1 MLQIGRMVAAHHNEA
16 KEETGPKAAVVDAAG
31 VEGAEETKIGEIG
44 RALDR
49 NQMIEEGAIGR
60 ARAIW
65 VVESTSMFTSSPLD
79 LPN

>member
-1 MLQIGRMVAAHHNEA
+1 
-16 KEETGPKAAVVDAAG
+16 VVDVVG
-31 VEGAEETKIGEIG
+31 VEGVEETKIGGIQ

-49 NQMIEEGAIGR
+49 NQMIEEAAIGR

-65 VVESTSMFTSSPLD
+65 VAESTSMFTSSPLD